1 MNFEHPYR
9 IRIAACAAVGLALV
23 LATHALQAQGTK
35 ENVTVDGV
43 DRELKVRLPD
53 ISSGV

>member
-1 MNFEHPYR
+1 MKFEHSYR
-9 IRIAACAAVGLALV
+9 TRMVACAALGLALV
-23 LATHALQAQGTK
+23 PATQTLQAQETK

-43 DRELKVRLPD
+43 DREFKVRLPD

>member
-1 MNFEHPYR
+1 MV
-9 IRIAACAAVGLALV
+9 ACAALGLALV
-23 LATHALQAQGTK
+23 PATQTLQAQETK

-43 DRELKVRLPD
+43 DREFKVRLPD